1 MARIHFLAIL
11 LLSLLSLVSA
21 SAPTFCKCTCFSNS
35 TIIRL
40 GPQPDDPSNNNPPPP
55 PPPPKATTTVA
66 ASSSSSSHEARSPNP
81 NHPVSQP
88 LLHSGGSKRAASS
101 SCTQCNR
108 AFCLQ
113 YNLPICKDAEEKD
126 VTTTCFQR
134 DSRKDKVIVWGF
146 ILGTAGLLGWAGV
159 RRVLEKGQVSGF
171 GAGGQG
177 AGGRAGFMGGVG
189 SAGGTGSGGS
199 GSLGGMGGAAGG
211 LFRRVFAGGSQ
222 GQGSGGGAG
231 RGSGQGAY
239 SPLGGEGR

>member
-1 MARIHFLAIL
+1 MARIHMLTIL
-11 LLSLLSLVSA
+11 LLSLLSLVGA

-40 GPQPDDPSNNNPPPP
+40 GPQPDDPASGPNNPANSPPP
-55 PPPPKATTTVA
+55 SKPTSTVAATTTT
-66 ASSSSSSHEARSPNP
+66 SSSTNNQARSPNP
-81 NHPVSQP
+81 NHAHPH
-88 LLHSGGSKRAASS
+88 LLNPSKRAASS

-146 ILGTAGLLGWAGV
+146 ILGTAGLLGWAGL
-159 RRVLEKGQVSGF
+159 RKVLERGQVAGF
-171 GAGGQG
+171 GTGGGSAG
-177 AGGRAGFMGGVG
+177 RTGFMGGVG
-189 SAGGTGSGGS
+189 RSSTVGGNAGGS
-199 GSLGGMGGAAGG
+199 GLGGG
-211 LFRRVFAGGSQ
+211 LFRRVFGGLGS
-222 GQGSGGGAG
+222 GQGGG
-231 RGSGQGAY
+231 RGAGQGAY